1 MVNLVINWTKKK
13 LFSKKSFPTLMFHLN
28 SVFRIASLISRKG
41 RLYVAREVAGDGYGD
56 DEGGAYPE
64 GAPEV

>member
-1 MVNLVINWTKKK
+1 M
-13 LFSKKSFPTLMFHLN
+13 
-28 SVFRIASLISRKG
+28 ASLIPREG
-41 RLYVAREVAGDGYGD
+41 RLYVAREVAGDGHGD